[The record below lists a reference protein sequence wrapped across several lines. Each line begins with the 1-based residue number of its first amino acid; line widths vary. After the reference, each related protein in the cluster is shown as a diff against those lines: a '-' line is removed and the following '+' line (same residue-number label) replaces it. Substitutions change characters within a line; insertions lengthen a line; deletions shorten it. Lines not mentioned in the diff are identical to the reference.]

1 MKILFLGTPEF
12 ASEHLEYLIKNKF
25 EIVAAISQPDK
36 PKGRGKKLLPTPVK
50 QVALKYNIPIFQP
63 QKLNKEGLKIIEE
76 FKPDIGIVVAYG
88 KLLKPPFLD
97 AIPFFNIHASLLPK
111 YRGAAPIQRALENGE
126 SRTGI
131 TIFKIGI
138 GMDDGPIAIQ
148 REIEVGEYETFGDLY
163 EKLLNLGK
171 KTLIEFLNKY
181 PMELI
186 PQSGEPTFAP
196 KITNEDL
203 IIDFNVAESII
214 CTGIN
219 NYKMV
224 PVLKLNYRDR
234 NQKRNYFYGKISS
247 NPNLKWF
254 LRLTENETAVATTMT
269 NMFGD
274 FRFGGVED
282 GNYVLN
288 IYNPI
293 NINFKDSEIGAI
305 SLPDTPTATKMINVP
320 DDNGID
326 IVIE

>member
-1 MKILFLGTPEF
+1 L
-12 ASEHLEYLIKNKF
+12 
-25 EIVAAISQPDK
+25 
-36 PKGRGKKLLPTPVK
+36 
-50 QVALKYNIPIFQP
+50 
-63 QKLNKEGLKIIEE
+63 
-76 FKPDIGIVVAYG
+76 KPDIGIVVAYG

-203 IIDFNVAESII
+203 IIDFTRDFETVKDKIRAYDPLPGARTKFKGNFVKLFGVYLAEKS
-214 CTGIN
+214 TN
-219 NYKMV
+219 NS
-224 PVLKLNYRDR
+224 P
-234 NQKRNYFYGKISS
+234 GKI
-247 NPNLKWF
+247 L
-254 LRLTENETAVATTMT
+254 
-269 NMFGD
+269 
-274 FRFGGVED
+274 
-282 GNYVLN
+282 
-288 IYNPI
+288 
-293 NINFKDSEIGAI
+293 EITDKGAI
-305 SLPDTPTATKMINVP
+305 ISCS
-320 DDNGID
+320 NGVVAVKYIQFPGKKKITFQD
-326 IVIE
+326 AKNGKLVKEGEFFEKS

>member
-25 EIVAAISQPDK
+25 EIVAAISQPDR

-203 IIDFNVAESII
+203 IIDFTRDFETVKDKIRAYDPLPGARTKFKGNFVKLFGVYLAEKS
-214 CTGIN
+214 TN
-219 NYKMV
+219 NS
-224 PVLKLNYRDR
+224 P
-234 NQKRNYFYGKISS
+234 GKI
-247 NPNLKWF
+247 L
-254 LRLTENETAVATTMT
+254 
-269 NMFGD
+269 
-274 FRFGGVED
+274 
-282 GNYVLN
+282 
-288 IYNPI
+288 
-293 NINFKDSEIGAI
+293 EITDKGAI
-305 SLPDTPTATKMINVP
+305 ISCS
-320 DDNGID
+320 NGVVAVKYIQFPGKKKITFQD
-326 IVIE
+326 AKNGKLVKEGEFFEKS